1 VSALAPGTRIGSYEV
16 LSSLGAGGMGEVY
29 RARDSKLK
37 REVALKVLPADVASD
52 RERLARFQR
61 EAEVLAALNHPNIAH
76 VYGIEEASGSGAPR
90 GAPYMALVMELVE
103 GEDLAQRIAHG
114 AIPIDEALPI
124 AKQIAEALEA
134 AHDAGIIHRD
144 LKPANIKVRPDGTV
158 KVLDFG
164 LAKALDAGA
173 AGAPGAA
180 GAAGAAG
187 ATGATGATGLA
198 NSPTITSPAMTMR
211 GVILGTAA
219 YMSPEQARGRTLDRR
234 TDIWAFGCVLYEM
247 LAGRPAFEGDT
258 ITDVLSAIVRAEP
271 DWTRL
276 PLSTPT
282 AVGRLL
288 RRCLQKE
295 AARRLRHIGDAIADL
310 EPEAS
315 ETPTALPHRTA
326 PSILATAMAA
336 LALVI
341 AAVAATV
348 AVTRYL
354 QPVAAARVQKLHL
367 DVDADGGTF
376 RDPVIS
382 PDGSR
387 VVYTGRTRLWVRSL
401 SEWQPR
407 ELAGT
412 EAAVRPFWSPDGNW
426 IGYFRSEALLKVPV
440 GGGPVVRIAS
450 LPAVQAPMGAAS
462 GAWAEDG
469 TVYISQAVGRLL
481 RVSSGGGEARPFIDD
496 PLSAAMIL
504 RDIEPLPG
512 GALLAAVRRDRG
524 ADGIGILDQG
534 VVRVVLDVDDVRQPS
549 YAAPGY
555 LVFERRT
562 PNAGLWAVKFSL
574 DSRAVA
580 GEPFLIAEGIDP
592 STARDGT
599 LSFIAAPES
608 IARPLAWFTLDGVR
622 GANVAEAR
630 EWVEGVALSKDQRRL
645 LASASDGLWAYDTE
659 TGARSRITTNPTD
672 ITPDW
677 VDDGSI
683 VFVRTDAGTPVVML
697 KRLTPGGEERE
708 LARPAR
714 FPRTTADGRRVMFN
728 LYDATGTGSRGWR
741 VAWIDLSDTGSL
753 HTLPPAHSGARFP
766 SISPDGTMVAYVSGE
781 TGRDEVFLTSVPG
794 GEGKW
799 QLSTNGGGWAL
810 FDPRGTSVYYRALD
824 GAFMSVPVS
833 GGGTIK
839 VSQPAKLFDWGAM
852 WAPFYDVASD
862 GKRGIAAVPIERMS
876 RRSSLS
882 ITQNWHLEF
891 APPK

>member
-1 VSALAPGTRIGSYEV
+1 MALTPGSRIGAYEV
-16 LSSLGAGGMGEVY
+16 VAKLGEGGMGEVY
-29 RARDSKLK
+29 RAKDSKLK
-37 REVALKVLPADVASD
+37 REVALKVLPADVAND

-61 EAEVLAALNHPNIAH
+61 EAEVLASLNHPNIAH
-76 VYGIEEASGSGAPR
+76 VYGLENPPQGGHHKDPV
-90 GAPYMALVMELVE
+90 GLVMELVE
-103 GEDLAQRIAHG
+103 GEDLAQRIARG
-114 AIPIDEALPI
+114 AIPLDEALPI
-124 AKQIAEALEA
+124 AKQIAEAFEA
-134 AHDAGIIHRD
+134 AHEAGIIHRD
-144 LKPANIKVRPDGTV
+144 LKPANVKVRPDGTV

-164 LAKALDAGA
+164 LAKALQDPKT
-173 AGAPGAA
+173 PGPQD
-180 GAAGAAG
+180 
-187 ATGATGATGLA
+187 LSH
-198 NSPTITSPAMTMR
+198 SPTIASPAMTMR
-211 GVILGTAA
+211 GMILGTAA
-219 YMSPEQARGRTLDRR
+219 YMSPEQARGKTVDRR

-247 LAGRPAFEGDT
+247 LTGRPAFEGDT
-258 ITDVLSAIVRAEP
+258 ITDVLSAIVRAEA

-276 PLSTPT
+276 PPSTPP
-282 AVGRLL
+282 AVRRLL

-295 AARRLRHIGDAIADL
+295 AARRLRHIGDAVADL
-310 EPEAS
+310 EPEAG
-315 ETPTALPHRTA
+315 EMPTAVSVRTA
-326 PSILATAMAA
+326 PSILATALAA

-341 AAVAATV
+341 VAVAATV
-348 AVTRYL
+348 AVTRYM
-354 QPVAAARVQKLHL
+354 QPVAPVRVQKLHL
-367 DVDADGGTF
+367 NVDADGGTF

-387 VVYTGRTRLWVRSL
+387 VVYTGRSRLWVRSL
-401 SEWQPR
+401 DEWQPR
-407 ELAGT
+407 ELSGT

-450 LPAVQAPMGAAS
+450 LPAVQAPMGAAA

-469 TVYISQAVGRLL
+469 TIYISQAIGRLL

-496 PLSAAMIL
+496 PPSAAMIL

-512 GALLAAVRRDRG
+512 GALLAAIRRDG
-524 ADGIGILDQG
+524 GSDGIGILDHG
-534 VVRVVLDVDDVRQPS
+534 VVRVVMDVDDVRQPT

-562 PNAGLWAVKFSL
+562 PNAGLWAVRFSL
-574 DSRAVA
+574 DNRTVT

-592 STARDGT
+592 STAKDGT

-608 IARPLAWFTLDGVR
+608 IARPLAWFTMEGGR
-622 GANVAEAR
+622 GGNVAEAR

-677 VDDGSI
+677 VDEVTI

-728 LYDATGTGSRGWR
+728 LYDTKGTDARGWR
-741 VAWIDLSDTGSL
+741 VAWIDLSDAGSL
-753 HTLPPAHSGARFP
+753 HTLPAPHYGARFP

-799 QLSTNGGGWAL
+799 QLSTDGGGWAL

-833 GGGTIK
+833 GGSTIK
-839 VSQPAKLFDWGAM
+839 ISPAAKLFDWGPM
-852 WAPFYDVASD
+852 WAPFYDVAPD
-862 GKRGIAAVPIERMS
+862 GKRGIAAMPVERMS

-891 APPK
+891 AAPR